1 MRTARTP
8 SLGTRATSGPR
19 AVFTGV
25 RKALLL
31 MIAVLAATAGMLVG
45 RGPAGAATQATQETQ
60 AKPTVA
66 PAARG
71 SLPPGFLNVVP
82 QTAVTGA
89 QAELLQQ
96 AGVKMIRAPLFWLQ
110 VEPHP
115 PSRQPPD
122 WSSFDALVRV
132 AAAHDMS
139 VVPFLWGSPGWAAR
153 RSETEPVASSFARRS
168 WQRFV
173 RLAVQRYG
181 PGGDFWRQN
190 PSLSEHAIRVW
201 QIWNE
206 PNIVTFA
213 RPASPTLYGRLV
225 RISAGAIRSQDPGAT
240 VMLAGLFGRP
250 LYVPPNVKAPVFLDR
265 MYRVPGVAASFDAI
279 ALHPYVAHASAI
291 PSKVKALRRVLR
303 SHGDAHKP
311 LWVTE
316 MGWGSDGFESRWER
330 GYRGQAR
337 ELNRAMSLL
346 SRNRIR
352 WRVGRVFWFT
362 VIDAAHRCQ
371 FCDSAG
377 LLTGSGL
384 RKPAWFAFNR
394 WTGGDPG
401 SAAQAVAALP

>member
-1 MRTARTP
+1 MRAARPATR
-8 SLGTRATSGPR
+8 GTRAPSAAPV
-19 AVFTGV
+19 VFTGV
-25 RKALLL
+25 RKALFAT
-31 MIAVLAATAGMLVG
+31 IALLAAVAGMLVG
-45 RGPAGAATQATQETQ
+45 RGPAGAA
-60 AKPTVA
+60 PVSRA
-66 PAARG
+66 PAAAATEARG
-71 SLPPGFLNVVP
+71 AAPRGFLNVVP
-82 QTAVTGA
+82 QTAVTGQ

-96 AGVKMIRAPLFWLQ
+96 AGVKMIRAPLYWLGVQ
-110 VEPHP
+110 PDP
-115 PSRQPPD
+115 PYRQRPD
-122 WSSFDALVRV
+122 WSGFDALVAV
-132 AAAHDMS
+132 AAAHDMTA
-139 VVPFLWGSPGWAAR
+139 VPFVWGSPDWVAAR
-153 RSETEPVASSFARRS
+153 PEAEPVANSFARSS
-168 WQRFV
+168 WRKFL
-173 RLAVQRYG
+173 RLAAQRYG
-181 PGGDFWRQN
+181 PGGDFWSEN
-190 PSLSEHAIRVW
+190 PSLPEHPIRVW

-213 RPASPTLYGRLV
+213 RPASPTRYGRLV
-225 RISAGAIRSQDPGAT
+225 RISAGAIRSEDPGAT
-240 VMLAGLFGRP
+240 VLLAGLFGRP
-250 LYVPPNVKAPVFLDR
+250 LYVPPNVKAPRFLDQ

-303 SHGDAHKP
+303 RHGDAHKP

-316 MGWGSDGFESRWER
+316 MGWGSDAFESRWER

-346 SRNRIR
+346 SRNRVR

-362 VIDAAHRCQ
+362 VVDAAHRCQ

-377 LLTGSGL
+377 LLSRSGQ